1 MADEKFTIKEILDY
15 PDKVFTSLSG
25 ISLTGSL
32 KYVGKEENKK
42 GTKDGRAYDFWGQFI
57 VIEDDTGKI
66 GARKSGDTKEDVF
79 PQSAKGKQVT
89 VEGAKTTIYKDNKG
103 EMQRKLTGGKI
114 SLSEQSKGE
123 SKDTSEVTRKGYDRL
138 PNEQYVVSR
147 EEWAK
152 KDRTITR
159 VAIVKSLIEAGKE
172 PVPDTMDEANLWFD
186 WIYYSGDNPDSE
198 DSEKSEKKD
207 KKKTK
212 SSSKKFSI
220 ETIIDKDF
228 DRTKEETK
236 LLKLYTKACTLKLF
250 DAKYDLSKWMF
261 EQFEK
266 KTVGS
271 LTDDQVADAVRLMG
285 KMVEEKEGE

>member
-25 ISLTGSL
+25 ISLQGTL
-32 KYVGKEENKK
+32 RYVGKEENKK

-114 SLSEQSKGE
+114 SLSKQPKGE
-123 SKDTSEVTRKGYDRL
+123 SKDTSLGVAREGYDRL
-138 PNEQYVVSR
+138 EDGRSVVSR
-147 EEWAK
+147 EEWAR

-159 VAIVKSLIEAGKE
+159 VAVVKSLIEAGKK
-172 PVPDTMDEANLWFD
+172 PDPDTIDEADEWCS
-186 WIYYSGDNPDSE
+186 WI
-198 DSEKSEKKD
+198 
-207 KKKTK
+207 
-212 SSSKKFSI
+212 
-220 ETIIDKDF
+220 
-228 DRTKEETK
+228 
-236 LLKLYTKACTLKLF
+236 
-250 DAKYDLSKWMF
+250 
-261 EQFEK
+261 
-266 KTVGS
+266 
-271 LTDDQVADAVRLMG
+271 
-285 KMVEEKEGE
+285 